1 MEPLGVMPQV
11 SVLIHCAQ
19 AVLQIQDRW
28 FDLQD
33 QLPRLLHFPNLHQ
46 EHLANGLRICVD
58 PHGWHYAPKQV
69 NLHKLKPTS
78 STILTLSLI
87 LGLTHPAFAF
97 ALDAGDKYA
106 DPK

>member
-1 MEPLGVMPQV
+1 
-11 SVLIHCAQ
+11 
-19 AVLQIQDRW
+19 
-28 FDLQD
+28 
-33 QLPRLLHFPNLHQ
+33 LHQ